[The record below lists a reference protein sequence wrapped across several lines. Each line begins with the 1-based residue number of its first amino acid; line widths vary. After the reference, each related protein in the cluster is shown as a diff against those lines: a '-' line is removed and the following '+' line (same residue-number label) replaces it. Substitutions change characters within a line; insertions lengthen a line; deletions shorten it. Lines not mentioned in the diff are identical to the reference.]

1 MVKNCLLTSNQYGR
15 RQLCMEKDW
24 AWWSEEAQECCIKS
38 YFATDK
44 PKSNFPISDQ
54 TEFPKDRFL
63 YGHLTNNNYSFE
75 NCICRCI
82 YEQVA

>member
-1 MVKNCLLTSNQYGR
+1 MTKMCPLRNDTHGYSNVCL
-15 RQLCMEKDW
+15 EKDC

-75 NCICRCI
+75 IG
-82 YEQVA
+82 V